1 MHTPPPPATK
11 GLDPASLTAAL
22 HRLTEWSNTY
32 LGSLESRSVRT
43 NMAPGDTLDR
53 LPEHPPQVG
62 TTLADWITQLDDAI
76 VPNLVH
82 WQSPNFFAYFPC
94 SASMPAIAG
103 ELVSSV
109 LNVNAMLWSTS
120 PAATELEMRMLDWC
134 AEMFGLPAHFR
145 FDSPSSIGGGC
156 IQSTASEGVLA
167 SLLSARR
174 SQTKRGRDRS
184 KITLY
189 TSTQAHSSVVKA
201 AMVAGLADTPEDDS
215 RVRLIGTDGSLRM
228 DVERLRAAIQC
239 DLDNGLAPA
248 LVVATVGTTATGAI
262 DPIEQIGTMLDSFGE
277 HRPKLHIDAAWA
289 GAACVCPEH
298 QPILAGIEHADML
311 CINPH
316 KWLLTNFDC
325 DLYWVRDRAA
335 LVDSMS
341 ITPEY
346 LRNDASESGAVID
359 YRDWHVP
366 LGRRMRALKLWFVI
380 QHFGIEGLQ
389 AHIRHHITLAE
400 KFESWVVDHPALQ
413 LATGR
418 SLALVCFKMPTNEQ
432 TKALVDA
439 VNASGEVMIS
449 PSIVEISGER
459 TAIARVAIGATSVD
473 HEHIDNLCAVVDR
486 AARSVVE

>member
-1 MHTPPPPATK
+1 MPQTPPPATK
-11 GLDPASLTAAL
+11 GLDPASFAQTMD
-22 HRLTEWSNTY
+22 RMTRWSARY
-32 LGSLESRSVRT
+32 LGSLETRPVRT
-43 NMAPGDTLDR
+43 ATAPGDTLKQ
-53 LPEHPPQVG
+53 LPEHPPQTG
-62 TTLADWITQLDDAI
+62 SDLDGWISDLDEA
-76 VPNLVH
+76 VVENLVH

-94 SASMPAIAG
+94 SASMPAIAA
-103 ELVSSV
+103 EFVCSV
-109 LNVNAMLWSTS
+109 LNINGMLWSTS
-120 PAATELEMRMLDWC
+120 PACTELEMRMLDWC
-134 AEMFGLPAHFR
+134 AEMFALPAHFR
-145 FDSPSSIGGGC
+145 FDAAGSTGGGC

-174 SQTKRGRDRS
+174 SQTRRGHDRS

-201 AMVAGLADTPEDDS
+201 AMVAGLADTPEDHS
-215 RVRLIGTDGSLRM
+215 RVRLIGTDAALRM
-228 DVERLRAAIQC
+228 DAQQLHNAIRQ
-239 DLDNGLAPA
+239 DLDDGLVPA

-262 DPIEQIGTMLDSFGE
+262 DPIEEIGVMLDAFAGQ
-277 HRPKLHIDAAWA
+277 RPKLHVDAAWA

-298 QPILAGIEHADML
+298 RPILAGITHADML

-346 LRNDASESGAVID
+346 LRNEATDSGAVID

-366 LGRRMRALKLWFVI
+366 LGRKMRALKLWFVI

-389 AHIRHHITLAE
+389 AHIRHHIDLSQ
-400 KFESWVVDHPALQ
+400 KFETWVRSHPLLR
-413 LATGR
+413 LATER
-418 SLALVCFKMPTNEQ
+418 SLGLICFRMPTNEQ
-432 TKALVDA
+432 TRALVDA
-439 VNASGEVMIS
+439 VNAPGEVMIS
-449 PSIVEISGER
+449 PSVVELEGEP
-459 TAIARVAIGATSVD
+459 TVIARVAIGATSVN
-473 HEHIDNLCAVVDR
+473 HEHIDNLCTVVDR

>member
-1 MHTPPPPATK
+1 MPTPPPPAAK
-11 GLDPASLTAAL
+11 GLDHDSFTAAMD
-22 HRLTEWSNTY
+22 RITEWSSRY
-32 LGSLESRSVRT
+32 LHSLQSRPVRT
-43 NMAPGDTLDR
+43 NTAPGDTLSK
-53 LPEHPPQVG
+53 LPKHPPQTG
-62 TTLADWITQLDDAI
+62 NHPADWLAQLDDAI

-94 SASMPAIAG
+94 SASMPAIAA
-103 ELVSSV
+103 ELISSV
-109 LNVNAMLWSTS
+109 LNINGMLWSTS
-120 PAATELEMRMLDWC
+120 PACTELEMRMLDWC
-134 AEMFGLPAHFR
+134 AEMFGLPDHFR
-145 FDSPSSIGGGC
+145 FDAPGSIGGGC

-174 SQTKRGRDRS
+174 SQTRRGHDRS

-201 AMVAGLADTPEDDS
+201 AMVAGLADTPDDDS
-215 RVRLIGTDGSLRM
+215 RVRLIGTDDSLRM
-228 DVERLRAAIQC
+228 DIDQLRAAIQR
-239 DLDNGLAPA
+239 DLDAGLVPA

-262 DPIEQIGTMLDSFGE
+262 DPIDKVGTTIDSFGE
-277 HRPKLHIDAAWA
+277 RRPKLHVDAAWA

-298 QPILAGIEHADML
+298 QPILNGVEHADML

-346 LRNDASESGAVID
+346 LRNEASDSGTVID

-389 AHIRHHITLAE
+389 AHIRHHIALAE
-400 KFESWVVDHPALQ
+400 KFESWIIDHPTLQ
-413 LATGR
+413 LATNR
-418 SLALVCFKMPTNEQ
+418 SLALVCFRMPTNEQ

-439 VNASGEVMIS
+439 VNASGGVMIS
-449 PSIVEISGER
+449 PSVVDIAGEK
-459 TAIARVAIGATSVD
+459 TTIARVAIGATGVN
-473 HEHIDNLCAVVDR
+473 HEHIDNLCAAVDH